1 MTVDELL
8 ASKELTPEE
17 WELHKDL
24 IEDCRR
30 NEALIAQNQSVT
42 KENIEKMSAVLD
54 MISVRMA
61 EISVAVER
69 IIGEAE
75 VISLKMLPDDR
86 FYRE

>member
-8 ASKELTPEE
+8 AAKDLTAEE
-17 WELHKDL
+17 WEMHKEL

-42 KENIEKMSAVLD
+42 KDNIQKMTAVLD
-54 MISVRMA
+54 MISVKMV
-61 EISVAVER
+61 ELSVALER

-75 VISLKMLPDDR
+75 DI
-86 FYRE
+86 

>member
-8 ASKELTPEE
+8 ASKDMTPEE
-17 WELHKDL
+17 WEMHKDL

-30 NEALIAQNQSVT
+30 NEALIAQSHSVT
-42 KENIEKMSAVLD
+42 KQNIEKMTAVLD
-54 MISVRMA
+54 MISVKMV
-61 EISVAVER
+61 ELSVSLER

-75 VISLKMLPDDR
+75 VISLKMLPDDK

>member
-8 ASKELTPEE
+8 ASKDLTPEE
-17 WELHKDL
+17 WEMHREL

-42 KENIEKMSAVLD
+42 KENVEKMTAVLD
-54 MISVRMA
+54 MISVKMV
-61 EISVAVER
+61 ELSVALEK

-75 VISLKMLPDDR
+75 IISLKMLPEDK
-86 FYRE
+86 FYWE